1 MLQIFASRRI
11 ALVIPFEDEQG
22 NEEEIFTQSNN
33 GKDSGV
39 VRQGNIRTGNHK
51 VEVKI
56 EDEIPQNENH
66 NVMVPLRKSTRLN
79 NSKNNQE
86 NAQEYE

>member
-11 ALVIPFEDEQG
+11 ALLVPLEDEQG
-22 NEEEIFTQSNN
+22 NEEEMFTQSNN

-39 VRQGNIRTGNHK
+39 VRPGNLKTENDQ

-56 EDEIPQNENH
+56 EEEILQNENP
-66 NVMVPLRKSTRLN
+66 NVMVPLRKSRRLN
-79 NSKNNQE
+79 KNNQE